1 MKQLIIGIGL
11 ALSMSLFSCTTQEQT
26 KEQKNPLS
34 FSTNFDNLQG
44 WEKKTAKFQ
53 KEYSKSGIW
62 GTFVNQKSP
71 FSYGID
77 LPFKSIPSNNI
88 KNVKVSFWTLK
99 SGNNDKTS
107 LCLDIRNNKKESVN
121 WQTFEIKNAVI
132 EDKKWSKVE
141 TTFDI
146 STIEKN
152 DGRILLFLWNA
163 EADSTSQLYID
174 DFEVEFLE
182 K

>member
-11 ALSMSLFSCTTQEQT
+11 SLGISLFSCTTQEQP

-44 WEKKTAKFQ
+44 WEKDVEKFQ

-62 GTFVNQKSP
+62 GTFSNHASP

-77 LPFKSIPSNNI
+77 LPFKSIPSNDI
-88 KNVKVSFWTLK
+88 KNVKVSFWALQ
-99 SGNNDKTS
+99 SGTNDKS
-107 LCLDIRNNKKESVN
+107 ALCLDIRNDKKESLS
-121 WQTFEIKNAVI
+121 WQIFDIKNSI
-132 EDKKWSKVE
+132 LKDNKWSKVE

-146 STIEKN
+146 STVEKN
-152 DGRILLFLWNA
+152 DARILLFVWNSNT
-163 EADSTSQLYID
+163 DSTSQLYID
-174 DFEVEFLE
+174 DFEIEFLE